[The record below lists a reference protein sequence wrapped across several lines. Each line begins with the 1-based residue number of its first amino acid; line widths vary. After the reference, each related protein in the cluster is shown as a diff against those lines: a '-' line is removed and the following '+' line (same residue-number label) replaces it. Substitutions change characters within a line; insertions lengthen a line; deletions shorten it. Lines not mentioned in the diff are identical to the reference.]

1 VELRRQWIGELNRR
15 SLALHVRR
23 KGMNGF
29 LGFGVVVDLKEEG
42 KRK

>member
-1 VELRRQWIGELNRR
+1 
-15 SLALHVRR
+15 VRR